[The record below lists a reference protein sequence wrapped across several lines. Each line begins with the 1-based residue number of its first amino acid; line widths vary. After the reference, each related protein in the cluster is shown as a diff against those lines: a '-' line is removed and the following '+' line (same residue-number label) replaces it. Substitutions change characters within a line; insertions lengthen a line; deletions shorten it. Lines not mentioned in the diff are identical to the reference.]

1 MESDNETCQN
11 CSEVVEAVCPNCSSC
26 SGCCECSWYC
36 TNSYCGKVGRTCE
49 ACNCCEDC
57 CECEDKQ
64 AVFLQALCGGQPP
77 QQAHYGAASYSLLQ
91 LCLSFVAKGL
101 ELHSLVGIRENEV
114 TKGNFVKEIHLSPM
128 SLAYM
133 TPLFPDVRYCFTK
146 TQDGETK
153 FLVQEDNAKAYR
165 LAKGMK

>member
-1 MESDNETCQN
+1 LKDAK
-11 CSEVVEAVCPNCSSC
+11 VVVIDSLTQA
-26 SGCCECSWYC
+26 
-36 TNSYCGKVGRTCE
+36 
-49 ACNCCEDC
+49 
-57 CECEDKQ
+57 Q